1 MILFY
6 SAIAA
11 LAILAGFAFSIVR
24 QNRDLWR
31 FGAYREFFLRLVPS
45 ASTAVFVAGL
55 PFVMEQARV
64 EDYGTVLLVYL
75 GGAAI
80 LTALM
85 ARAVAAE
92 ERRATTAFRNEEYEK
107 AASMYESLID
117 HRPLPRYYSALGA
130 CHDAAGNPHD
140 ALEAA
145 NQAIKLDPKLGIA
158 YFNRAS
164 ALFALDE
171 RTRAKSDLETVFL
184 VDSNR
189 QLRNAAAE
197 ALKVFKGT

>member
-6 SAIAA
+6 SAVAA
-11 LAILAGFAFSIVR
+11 LAILAGFAFFIVR

-31 FGAYREFFLRLVPS
+31 VGAYREFFIRLVPF

-55 PFVMEQARV
+55 PFIMNQARV
-64 EDYGTVLLVYL
+64 EDYGTVLFVYL
-75 GGAAI
+75 GGASV

-85 ARAVAAE
+85 ARAAAPE
-92 ERRATTAFRNEEYEK
+92 ERRATKAFQNEEYEK
-107 AASMYESLID
+107 AVSMYESLIE

-145 NQAIKLDPKLGIA
+145 DQAIKFDSKLGIA

-189 QLRNAAAE
+189 QLKNAATE
-197 ALKVFKGT
+197 ALKTFRKD

>member
-1 MILFY
+1 MNLFY
-6 SAIAA
+6 SSVAG
-11 LAILAGFAFSIVR
+11 LAILAGFALFIVF

-31 FGAYREFFLRLVPS
+31 AEAYREFFLRLVP
-45 ASTAVFVAGL
+45 AVATAVFVAGL
-55 PFVMEQARV
+55 PFVMDQARV
-64 EDYGTVLLVYL
+64 EDYAAVLLVYL
-75 GGAAI
+75 GGAAT

-85 ARAVAAE
+85 ARAVARD
-92 ERRATTAFRNEEYEK
+92 ERRATTAFRKEEYEK
-107 AASMYESLID
+107 AIAMYENLVE

-145 NQAIKLDPKLGIA
+145 DQAIKLDPKLGIA

-171 RTRAKSDLETVFL
+171 LTRAKSDLETVFL
-184 VDSNR
+184 TDSNR
-189 QLRNAAAE
+189 QLRSAATE
-197 ALKVFKGT
+197 ALKAFGKN